1 MSIPSFLR
9 AGALAA
15 GLAFTADQAG
25 AAIVYSGPMNI
36 SIPANF
42 DGVFIDLDGMTSGG
56 SAFAGWD
63 INPFFGGSVIATSID
78 FHPVAE
84 SAFST
89 ATILSLAAG
98 TEVNSSMTFAASP
111 GGSSTHL
118 GPSLTQFAEA
128 VESYIGFRF
137 TTNEAAGPN
146 YGWIRIA
153 VTANNPGGVVK
164 DWAFE
169 DSGAPIA
176 AGVIPEPSA
185 LLLAG
190 LGSLLALRRRRC

>member
-1 MSIPSFLR
+1 MNISSFLR
-9 AGALAA
+9 VGLFAA

-25 AAIVYSGPMNI
+25 AAVIYSGPMNVV
-36 SIPANF
+36 IPTNF
-42 DGVFIDLDGMTSGG
+42 DGVFIDLDGMTSGS

-78 FHPVAE
+78 FHPVAD

-98 TEVNSSMTFAASP
+98 TEVDSSLTYAASP
-111 GGSSTHL
+111 GGSSTHI

-137 TTNEAAGPN
+137 TPNESAVSN
-146 YGWIRIA
+146 YGWIRIV

-164 DWAFE
+164 DWAYD
-169 DSGAPIA
+169 DSGASIETGA
-176 AGVIPEPSA
+176 IPEPSA
-185 LLLAG
+185 MLLAG
-190 LGSLLALRRRRC
+190 LGSLLAFRRRRC